1 MGQTFIMGI
10 LNHIFSLLCIWIHR
24 SSSGDIWLMP
34 QALCQECFFFFFQMS
49 SISEKREKQ
58 PCPKVSLYKANV
70 EFSQLLAA
78 VYPEESFQWNINL
91 WESHTRGR
99 LHSNSSSMCKMY
111 LVLAR
116 NGFNYVKPSEWEQSV
131 EDVGLHH
138 QSSGCSQL
146 SPQFRCISAAPKP

>member
-1 MGQTFIMGI
+1 MGQTFITGI
-10 LNHIFSLLCIWIHR
+10 LNHIFSLLCSWIHR

-34 QALCQECFFFFFQMS
+34 QALCQECFFSPQMS

-91 WESHTRGR
+91 WESHTRVR

-116 NGFNYVKPSEWEQSV
+116 NGFNYMKSSEREQSV
-131 EDVGLHH
+131 DDIWLQHK
-138 QSSGCSQL
+138 SSGCSLL
-146 SPQFRCISAAPKP
+146 SPQFRCISVVPEP